1 MDKTTKTKTQTSS
14 RKDADWCE
22 LYEYVKTNILGYDT
36 QKLPSHFILRL
47 KGLAKGKF
55 IANKNIKPMANYDFK
70 TILYTFKICK
80 PAIME
85 ALRSVAFKDESHKIN
100 YIMVII
106 EKEINNVVERI
117 NKKKISEEKV
127 EVIDI
132 THQDNES
139 AEYKRKEK
147 KENKHLEDLW

>member
-1 MDKTTKTKTQTSS
+1 MAKLTKAQMAL

-22 LYEYVKTNILGYDT
+22 LYEYVKTDILKYDT
-36 QKLPSHFILRL
+36 QKLPSYFTLRL
-47 KGLAKGKF
+47 KGLAEGKF
-55 IANKNIKPMANYDFK
+55 MANKNSQPMASYDFT

-80 PAIME
+80 PKISE
-85 ALRSVAFKDESHKIN
+85 ALNSVPFKDESHKIN

-117 NKKKISEEKV
+117 NKKKNSEEKI
-127 EVIDI
+127 EIIDVS
-132 THQDNES
+132 HQENEP
-139 AEYKRKEK
+139 AEYKRKAK